1 MSNEVYLREGTTL
14 LVNGEASA
22 NVAWSVEGL
31 TNANGRVA
39 VQIDLGA
46 APRPYKFKWTCECQF
61 QATPTQYKG
70 LEIYRAAAPSGDAT
84 RIDGD
89 IGATDAALG
98 DVDMRQNLKF
108 VGYVVSENAA
118 ASEVCRNS
126 GEFEHNDRY
135 LSLVAYNDSGATVNA
150 TDSNFKFWLTPVW
163 YQGQ

>member
-1 MSNEVYLREGTTL
+1 MANEVYQVIGTTVL
-14 LVNGEASA
+14 INNGTGKTYTLTA
-22 NVAWSVEGL
+22 EGL
-31 TNANGRVA
+31 ANAAGRVS

-70 LEIYRAAAPSGDAT
+70 LEIYRAGAPDHDNT

-89 IGATDAALG
+89 IGLTDAALG
-98 DVDMRQNLKF
+98 DEDMRQNLKF

-118 ASEVCRNS
+118 ASEKCIVG
-126 GEFEHNDRY
+126 GEFEHASRY
-135 LSLVAYNDSGATVNA
+135 LSIVIYNDSGAAVNA
-150 TDSNFKFWLTPVW
+150 TADNFKFWLTPIW